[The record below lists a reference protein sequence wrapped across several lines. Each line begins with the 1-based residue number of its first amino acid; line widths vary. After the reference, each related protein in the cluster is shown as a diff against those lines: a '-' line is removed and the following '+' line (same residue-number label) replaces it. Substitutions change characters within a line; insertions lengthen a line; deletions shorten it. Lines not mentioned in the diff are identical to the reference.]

1 MGSRSDGGEN
11 EGLSVAQA
19 GVGWPIRLPRMV
31 GKPFAA
37 SALRRLQKRQ
47 TSKGSHEGKIAD
59 LAQYL
64 REPLIC
70 FDATG
75 IAAGGSHRLWSETEL
90 VRPIARRIIWLRLV
104 VAADTGNSASHSS

>member
-1 MGSRSDGGEN
+1 MGSRSDGSEN
-11 EGLSVAQA
+11 EGLPVAQA

-31 GKPFAA
+31 GKPSAA
-37 SALRRLQKRQ
+37 SAFRSLQRRQ
-47 TSKGSHEGKIAD
+47 TSTGSHEGKLAD

-70 FDATG
+70 FDGAG

-90 VRPIARRIIWLRLV
+90 VRRIVRRII
-104 VAADTGNSASHSS
+104 

>member
-1 MGSRSDGGEN
+1 MGSRSNGGEN
-11 EGLSVAQA
+11 EGLPVAQA
-19 GVGWPIRLPRMV
+19 GVSWPIRLPRMV
-31 GKPFAA
+31 GKPSAA
-37 SALRRLQKRQ
+37 SAFRSLQRRQP
-47 TSKGSHEGKIAD
+47 SKGSHEGKLAD

-90 VRPIARRIIWLRLV
+90 VRRIGRRII
-104 VAADTGNSASHSS
+104 